1 MSPSIQA
8 RLDQLGIVLDVPAAP
23 VANYVPAV
31 QNGALVF
38 VSGQIPIQKGQ
49 VMYTGRLSDNV
60 SVETGQQAA
69 RLCAVNI
76 LCQLKALIGDLDR
89 VEACVRLGGF
99 VSCTPDFYDHA
110 VVMNGASDLMVQ
122 VFGDKGRHCR
132 AAIGC
137 SSLPLNSAVEVEAL
151 FQVTPS

>member
-8 RLDQLGIVLDVPAAP
+8 RLDQLGIELDVPPVP

-31 QNGALVF
+31 QNGSLVF
-38 VSGQIPIQKGQ
+38 VSGQIPVQKGE
-49 VMYTGRLSDNV
+49 VIFKGHLGNDV

-69 RLCAVNI
+69 RLCAINI
-76 LCQLKALIGDLDR
+76 LCQVKALIGDLER
-89 VEACVRLGGF
+89 VKACVRLGGF
-99 VSCTPDFYDHA
+99 VACAPNFYDHA
-110 VVMNGASDLMVQ
+110 LVMNGASDLMVE

-132 AAIGC
+132 AAVGC

-151 FQVTPS
+151 FQVAS

>member
-1 MSPSIQA
+1 MNPSIQA

-31 QNGALVF
+31 QNGSLLF
-38 VSGQIPIQKGQ
+38 VSGQIPVQKGE
-49 VMYTGRLSDNV
+49 VVFTGRLGDGV
-60 SVETGQQAA
+60 SVETGLRAA
-69 RLCAVNI
+69 RLCAINI
-76 LCQLKALIGDLDR
+76 LCQVKALIGDLER

-99 VSCTPDFYDHA
+99 VACAPDFYDHA
-110 VVMNGASDLMVQ
+110 LVMNGASDLMVE

-132 AAIGC
+132 AAVGC

-151 FQVTPS
+151 FQVTTS

>member
-8 RLDQLGIVLDVPAAP
+8 RLDQLGIVLDLPAAP

-31 QNGALVF
+31 QNGSLLF

-49 VMYTGRLSDNV
+49 VMFTGRLGDGV

-69 RLCAVNI
+69 RLCAINI
-76 LCQLKALIGDLDR
+76 LCQVKALVDDLER
-89 VEACVRLGGF
+89 IEACVRLGGF
-99 VSCTPDFYDHA
+99 VACVPDFYDHA
-110 VVMNGASDLMVQ
+110 LVMNGASDLMVE

-132 AAIGC
+132 AAVGC

-151 FQVTPS
+151 FQVAS

>member
-8 RLDQLGIVLDVPAAP
+8 RLDQLGIVLDAAPAP

-31 QNGALVF
+31 QNGSLVF

-49 VMYTGRLSDNV
+49 VMFTGRLGDDVNV
-60 SVETGQQAA
+60 KTGGQAA
-69 RLCAVNI
+69 RLCAINI
-76 LCQLKALIGDLDR
+76 LCQVKALIGDLDR
-89 VEACVRLGGF
+89 VEACIRLGGF
-99 VSCTPDFYDHA
+99 VACTPDFYDHA
-110 VVMNGASDLMVQ
+110 LVMNGASDLMVE

-132 AAIGC
+132 AAVGC

-151 FQVTPS
+151 FQVTTS

>member
-1 MSPSIQA
+1 MSPTIQA

-31 QNGALVF
+31 QNGSFVF
-38 VSGQIPIQKGQ
+38 VSGQIPVQKGE
-49 VMYTGRLSDNV
+49 VVFTGRLGDGV

-69 RLCAVNI
+69 RLCAINI
-76 LCQLKALIGDLDR
+76 LCQVKALIGDLEQ

-99 VSCTPDFYDHA
+99 VACAPDFYDHA
-110 VVMNGASDLMVQ
+110 LVMNGASDLMVEI
-122 VFGDKGRHCR
+122 FGNKGRHCR
-132 AAIGC
+132 AAVGC

-151 FQVTPS
+151 FQVAS

>member
-49 VMYTGRLSDNV
+49 VMYTGHLGDGV
-60 SVETGQQAA
+60 SVETGVQAA
-69 RLCAVNI
+69 RLCAINI
-76 LCQLKALIGDLDR
+76 LCQVKALIGDLER
-89 VEACVRLGGF
+89 VEACIRLGGF
-99 VSCTPDFYDHA
+99 VACAPDFHDHA
-110 VVMNGASDLMVQ
+110 LVMNGASDLMVE

-132 AAIGC
+132 AAVGC

-151 FQVTPS
+151 FQVAS